1 MYMPPY
7 AGYVE
12 RKSMKKL
19 LTVFGVLLGCSSVFC
34 HAAEDNKMKMITY
47 FPVPYVAYSQVQVSE
62 QMDVG
67 LNTTSAQMRLGDV
80 NANYSLSATRVNLN
94 KGKLDLMA
102 ANSSSS
108 YLSNAKTVIGADN
121 GGAAEVNFS
130 NLSVGSVTNAKSI
143 EAEVFNPSSLK
154 IFGYSFPDCNAD
166 ISWQRVKLNAKDEVY
181 LVCGAAEEEEAPCAP
196 TYNGLETYTEI
207 CPVGSTGQITYTWDY
222 ANCKY
227 NKITLC
233 KIKEIE
239 LNKTYGY
246 MLTNSQ
252 KSVGGNLCTVACMMT
267 ANTTIGGGL
276 TSIPSSYGADY
287 FTPNCTASNIGH
299 TCNMNLTVSGTQY
312 CATYTC
318 KEL

>member
-80 NANYSLSATRVNLN
+80 NANYSLSATSVNLN
-94 KGKLDLMA
+94 KGKLDLRA
-102 ANSSSS
+102 ATPSSS

-154 IFGYSFPDCNAD
+154 IFGYSFPNCNAD
-166 ISWQRVKLNAKDEVY
+166 ISWQRVKLNEKDEVY

-196 TYNGLETYTEI
+196 TYNGLETYTER
-207 CPVGSTGQITYTWDY
+207 CPVGSTGKITYTWDY
-222 ANCKY
+222 TNCKY

-233 KIKEIE
+233 KLEEIE
-239 LNKTYGY
+239 LVKTYGY
-246 MLTNSQ
+246 MLTSQ
-252 KSVGGNLCTVACMMT
+252 TKSVGGNLCHTACMMT
-267 ANTTIGGGL
+267 AVTTPGL
-276 TSIPSSYGADY
+276 GASSIPSSYGADY
-287 FTPNCTASNIGH
+287 FTPNCTASNLGH
-299 TCNMNLTVSGTQY
+299 TCNMNVTVSGTQY

-318 KEL
+318 KKL

>member
-7 AGYVE
+7 SGYVE

-67 LNTTSAQMRLGDV
+67 LNTTSAQMRLGDL

-94 KGKLDLMA
+94 KGKLDLRA

-108 YLSNAKTVIGADN
+108 SLSNAKTVIGSDTE
-121 GGAAEVNFS
+121 GAAEVNFS

-154 IFGYSFPDCNAD
+154 IFGYSFPDCNGD

-196 TYNGLETYTEI
+196 TYNGLETYTES

-222 ANCKY
+222 TNCKY
-227 NKITLC
+227 KQVSFC
-233 KIKEIE
+233 RMVEIPE
-239 LNKTYGY
+239 ISNYGY
-246 MLTNSQ
+246 ILTSQQ
-252 KSVGGNLCTVACMMT
+252 KSVGGNLCHTACMMT
-267 ANTTIGGGL
+267 AVTNPGL
-276 TSIPSSYGADY
+276 GNSSIPSSYGADY
-287 FTPNCTASNIGH
+287 FTPNCTASNLGH
-299 TCNMNLTVSGTQY
+299 TCNMNVTVSGTQY

-318 KEL
+318 KKL

>member
-1 MYMPPY
+1 
-7 AGYVE
+7 
-12 RKSMKKL
+12 MKKL

-67 LNTTSAQMRLGDV
+67 LNATSAQMTLGDSD
-80 NANYSLSATRVNLN
+80 ASYSLSATNVNLN
-94 KGKLDLMA
+94 KGKLELA
-102 ANSSSS
+102 ASYPSSS
-108 YLSNAKTVIGADN
+108 YLLNKKTVIGSDTK
-121 GGAAEVNFS
+121 GAAEVNFS

-154 IFGYSFPDCNAD
+154 IFGYPFPDCNAD
-166 ISWQRVKLNAKDEVY
+166 ISWQRVKLNEKDEVY

-196 TYNGLETYTEI
+196 TYNGLETYTES

-222 ANCKY
+222 TNCKY
-227 NKITLC
+227 KQVSFC
-233 KIKEIE
+233 KMKEID
-239 LNKTYGY
+239 LVKTYGY
-246 MLTNSQ
+246 ILTNQQ
-252 KSVGGNLCTVACMMT
+252 KSVGGNLCTVACMMS
-267 ANTTIGGGL
+267 AYNAPVGGL

-287 FTPNCTASNIGH
+287 FTPNCTASNLGH

>member
-67 LNTTSAQMRLGDV
+67 LNTTSAQMRLGDL
-80 NANYSLSATRVNLN
+80 NANDSLSATSVNLN
-94 KGKLDLMA
+94 KGKLDLRA

-108 YLSNAKTVIGADN
+108 YLSNAKTVIGSDTK
-121 GGAAEVNFS
+121 GAAEVNFS

-143 EAEVFNPSSLK
+143 EAEVFNPSSLN

-166 ISWQRVKLNAKDEVY
+166 ISWQRVKLNEKDEVY
-181 LVCGAAEEEEAPCAP
+181 LVCGAAEEEESPCAP
-196 TYNGLETYTEI
+196 TYNGLETYTES
-207 CPVGSTGQITYTWDY
+207 CPVGFTGRITYTWDY
-222 ANCKY
+222 TNCKY
-227 NKITLC
+227 KPVSFCRMVETP
-233 KIKEIE
+233 EIS
-239 LNKTYGY
+239 NYGY
-246 MLTNSQ
+246 ILTNQQ
-252 KSVGGNLCTVACMMT
+252 KSVGGNLCHTACMMT
-267 ANTTIGGGL
+267 AVTTPGL
-276 TSIPSSYGADY
+276 GVSSIPSSYGADY
-287 FTPNCTASNIGH
+287 FTPNCTASNLGH
-299 TCNMNLTVSGTQY
+299 TCNMNVTVSGTQY

>member
-80 NANYSLSATRVNLN
+80 NASYSLSATRVNLN
-94 KGKLDLMA
+94 KGKLDLRA
-102 ANSSSS
+102 AYPSSS

-181 LVCGAAEEEEAPCAP
+181 LVCGAAEEVEAPCAP

-233 KIKEIE
+233 KIEGIE
-239 LNKTYGY
+239 LIKTYGY

-252 KSVGGNLCTVACMMT
+252 KSVGGNLCHTACMMT
-267 ANTTIGGGL
+267 AVNAPVGGL

-287 FTPNCTASNIGH
+287 FTPNCTASNLGH

>member
-67 LNTTSAQMRLGDV
+67 LNTTSAQMRLGD
-80 NANYSLSATRVNLN
+80 ADASSSLSATNVNLN
-94 KGKLDLMA
+94 KGKLELA
-102 ANSSSS
+102 ASYPSSS
-108 YLSNAKTVIGADN
+108 YLLNKKTVIGSDTK
-121 GGAAEVNFS
+121 GAAEVNFS
-130 NLSVGSVTNAKSI
+130 NLSVGSVTNSKSI

-196 TYNGLETYTEI
+196 TYNGLETYTES
-207 CPVGSTGQITYTWDY
+207 CPVGFTGQITYTWDY
-222 ANCKY
+222 TNCKY
-227 NKITLC
+227 NESNRCLIE
-233 KIKEIE
+233 EID
-239 LNKTYGY
+239 LNNTYGY
-246 MLTNSQ
+246 ILTNQQ
-252 KSVGGNLCTVACMMT
+252 KSVGGNLCTTACMMT
-267 ANTTIGGGL
+267 AYNATVGGL

-287 FTPNCTASNIGH
+287 FSPNCTASNLGH
-299 TCNMNLTVSGTQY
+299 TCNMNVTVSDTQY

-318 KEL
+318 QKL